1 MPSDSPASSG
11 RQSPQ
16 NSNTFKSN
24 TLSKNSTD
32 CKIDEVSKEK
42 TEPLEKEDNKTLDTK
57 ETCDTDSDIT
67 NIDKS
72 ETTKELELEES
83 KAEEPVVEEKR
94 SPTLTIKLPNPTK
107 ENGEESELVSEILG
121 GKKPTVVL
129 EKELPKSP
137 KGDGKSSLTKLDIS
151 LSQDDSCTPV
161 NNRRPKRLV
170 RKVVEDKDKK
180 GNEKEKSK

>member
-16 NSNTFKSN
+16 NSNSSKAN
-24 TLSKNSTD
+24 THSKNNTD
-32 CKIDEVSKEK
+32 SKVEEVSKEK

-57 ETCDTDSDIT
+57 ETCDPDSDTT

-72 ETTKELELEES
+72 EATNEPDLEES
-83 KAEEPVVEEKR
+83 KAEQPVVEEKR

-137 KGDGKSSLTKLDIS
+137 KGDGKSSLTKLDSS
-151 LSQDDSCTPV
+151 LSQDDSSTPI